1 MVCCVQGL
9 STAVIKSKGTS
20 INSCIKDLEKYL
32 LTVFST
38 DIRVLDAENPP
49 AVVRHLST
57 MPTKEISWR
66 NYRSY
71 LQADTVEMLPSTG
84 DDADKGG
91 NNTCTVRLSGYLR
104 GSPLYLHSLG
114 HVPGVSTG
122 SISHVEVHTNGG
134 PLRAL
139 SRRGNS
145 SAGGGGVVILE
156 VDGSLQDPMTTMAL
170 GDGLQGE
177 QTWPTDDELADGV
190 EGERRNVPQN
200 VSNYLSPHTYHYH
213 YHLTR
218 SHSTLTPDPGRHE
231 QLPGRLVPRRG
242 W

>member
-71 LQADTVEMLPSTG
+71 LQADTVEIIPNNG
-84 DDADKGG
+84 DDAKSGD
-91 NNTCTVRLSGYLR
+91 NTCTVRLSGYLR

-114 HVPGVSTG
+114 HIPGVSTG
-122 SISHVEVHTNGG
+122 SISQVEVHTNGG

-145 SAGGGGVVILE
+145 SAGGGDGVVILE

-177 QTWPTDDELADGV
+177 QTWPTEDELADGG

-200 VSNYLSPHTYHYH
+200 VSYYL
-213 YHLTR
+213 L
-218 SHSTLTPDPGRHE
+218 
-231 QLPGRLVPRRG
+231 